1 MRVQRKFGVATLRL
15 NADEVTAAIDR
26 HLKPIDPCHIIKG
39 SNMETDFMH
48 PVYLLAFLTLLI
60 VAGVA
65 IWSLWSTKRQQQ
77 PGPTKSGPGGPNDLL
92 R

>member
-1 MRVQRKFGVATLRL
+1 
-15 NADEVTAAIDR
+15 
-26 HLKPIDPCHIIKG
+26 
-39 SNMETDFMH
+39 MH

-65 IWSLWSTKRQQQ
+65 IWSLWSTTRQQA
-77 PGPTKSGPGGPNDLL
+77 PGETTSGPGGPNDPL